1 MMGNGRSGE
10 GLKHARQGE
19 TALVFAPGMVRGMA
33 WGMSRARVS
42 FAIVL
47 GGVHAGLVG
56 GLVAGIA
63 FGAAAC
69 DRGAPEPAAASARD
83 AGASA
88 RAGVAFVEARP
99 DGEVAPL
106 VLDALSEAARERRT
120 VVVYVGATWCEPCQR
135 FHEAARRGELDAEF
149 PSLTL
154 LEFDL
159 DRDRD
164 RLARAGYTAKYIPL
178 FVLPATTGLAS
189 DQMLSGGIKGEGA
202 VGFIA
207 PRLKALLER

>member
-1 MMGNGRSGE
+1 M
-10 GLKHARQGE
+10 
-19 TALVFAPGMVRGMA
+19 
-33 WGMSRARVS
+33 RVS
-42 FAIVL
+42 LAAAL
-47 GGVHAGLVG
+47 C
-56 GLVAGIA
+56 GLVAVWAPVALLGCSRA
-63 FGAAAC
+63 ASESSAAAATGPNGGPATH
-69 DRGAPEPAAASARD
+69 DADSHAGVLFVAAA
-83 AGASA
+83 
-88 RAGVAFVEARP
+88 P

-106 VLDALSEAARERRT
+106 VVNALAQAARERRT
-120 VVVYVGATWCEPCQR
+120 LVVYVGATWCEPCQR
-135 FHEAARRGELDAEF
+135 FHEAALRGELDTEF

-164 RLARAGYTAKYIPL
+164 RLSRAGYRAKYIPL
-178 FVLPATTGLAS
+178 FALPDTSGTAS